1 MNKAAGIIIAL
12 ILVILVIISGLLA
25 YSYTQ
30 INVSLNDVKFHSIDL
45 ISFSFTNLLSLG
57 FDALSGN
64 ILEAA
69 FDLIDGINLNL
80 IFVLTNNGFLPVY
93 IPDIAYDLSLNGV
106 PMGQGSSV
114 IDTTVNPGQTKQITA
129 FQNFKKSSLIPA
141 ASAIIADGGM
151 LDLKVSGTAYFKL
164 LNLSIPVPFESSKQ
178 IPIIDEIKKKLSGM
192 EEQN

>member
-1 MNKAAGIIIAL
+1 MNKAAGIVMAL
-12 ILVILVIISGLLA
+12 ILVILVISGGLLA

-45 ISFSFTNLLSLG
+45 ISFSFNDLLSLG

-64 ILEAA
+64 ILGAA

-80 IFVLTNNGFLPVY
+80 IFGLTNNGFLPVY
-93 IPDIAYDLSLNGV
+93 IPDIAYDLFLNEV

-114 IDTTVNPGQTKQITA
+114 IDATINPGQTKQITA
-129 FQNFKKSSLIPA
+129 FQNFKKSSLTPA
-141 ASAIIADGGM
+141 VSAIIADDGM

-164 LNLSIPVPFESSKQ
+164 LSLSIPVPFESSKQ
-178 IPIIDEIKKKLSGM
+178 IPIIDEIEKKLSGM
-192 EEQN
+192 E

>member
-1 MNKAAGIIIAL
+1 MNKTAGIVIAL
-12 ILVILVIISGLLA
+12 ILVILVIISGLSA

-45 ISFSFTNLLSLG
+45 ISFSFTDLLSLG

-64 ILEAA
+64 ILGAV

-80 IFVLTNNGFLPVY
+80 IFGLTNNGFLPVY
-93 IPDIAYDLSLNGV
+93 IPDITYDLSLNGV

-114 IDTTVNPGQTKQITA
+114 IDATVNPGQTKQITV
-129 FQNFKKSSLIPA
+129 FQNFKKSSLTPA

-164 LNLSIPVPFESSKQ
+164 LSLSIPVPFESSKQ
-178 IPIIDEIKKKLSGM
+178 ILIIDEIKKKLNGM
-192 EEQN
+192 EE

>member
-1 MNKAAGIIIAL
+1 MNKAACIVMAS
-12 ILVILVIISGLLA
+12 ILVILVIIGGLLA

-45 ISFSFTNLLSLG
+45 IPLSFTDLLSLG
-57 FDALSGN
+57 FDALTGN
-64 ILEAA
+64 ILGAA

-80 IFVLTNNGFLPVY
+80 LFELTNNGFLPVY

-114 IDTTVNPGQTKQITA
+114 IDATVNPGQTKQITA

-164 LNLSIPVPFESSKQ
+164 LSLSIPVPFESSKQ

-192 EEQN
+192 E

>member
-1 MNKAAGIIIAL
+1 MNKAAGIVIVL
-12 ILVILVIISGLLA
+12 ILVILVIIAGLLA

-30 INVSLNDVKFHSIDL
+30 INVSLNDVKLHSIDL
-45 ISFSFTNLLSLG
+45 ISFSFIDLLSLG

-64 ILEAA
+64 VLGAVFE
-69 FDLIDGINLNL
+69 LIDGINLNL
-80 IFVLTNNGFLPVY
+80 IFGLTNNGFLPVY
-93 IPDIAYDLSLNGV
+93 IPDIAYDLFLNGV
-106 PMGQGSSV
+106 PIGQGSSV
-114 IDTTVNPGQTKQITA
+114 IDATVNPGQAKQITA

-164 LNLSIPVPFESSKQ
+164 LSLSIPVPFESSKQ
-178 IPIIDEIKKKLSGM
+178 IPIIDEIEKKLSGM

>member
-1 MNKAAGIIIAL
+1 MNKAAGIVIAL
-12 ILVILVIISGLLA
+12 ILVILVIIGGLLA

-45 ISFSFTNLLSLG
+45 ISFSFTDLLSLG

-64 ILEAA
+64 ILGAV

-80 IFVLTNNGFLPVY
+80 IFGLTNNGFLPVY
-93 IPDIAYDLSLNGV
+93 IPDITYDLSLNGV
-106 PMGQGSSV
+106 PMGHGSSV
-114 IDTTVNPGQTKQITA
+114 IDATVNPGQTKQITV
-129 FQNFKKSSLIPA
+129 FQNFKKSSLTPA

-164 LNLSIPVPFESSKQ
+164 LSLSIPVPFESSKQ
-178 IPIIDEIKKKLSGM
+178 ILIIDEIKKKLSGI